1 MAVNG
6 HISDSTAKKVTMTSK
21 CFHCYEAVPTG
32 VNLSVEIN
40 HVTQPMCCIGC
51 QAVAQTIID
60 NGLTQYYTVRT
71 EPAQK
76 GQPLVPE
83 QLQKN
88 KLLDEAVLQSEFIY
102 QDKDCKE
109 AILTIDGIS
118 CAACAWLIEMQLNKL
133 NGLVNISVNAT
144 SQRATVRWQDDKVKL
159 SEILLAIEHIGY
171 QALPFKA
178 NDAEIRNKKQS
189 KEFIKRLGISGILM
203 MQVMMIAFGLYFGAF
218 SGMAEHNKV
227 YLRWVSFILTIPII
241 FYGAFPFYTG
251 AIKAIKAK
259 RLSMDVPVS
268 IAIILAFSASAW
280 GTISEQGEVYFESVS
295 MFTFL
300 LLIGK
305 FLEFRARSHAAQVSA
320 NLLKLMPMTATKI
333 IFSNDSSTVNT
344 DSSNNGATNT
354 PTPQNEKSLQREVM
368 VAAKQLIR
376 GDTVMVKPGEVVP
389 ADGVITA
396 GSSQLN
402 EAMLSGEQL
411 PISKTINDSVFAG
424 TINGDGNIMVQVK
437 QASSQSFLSQLIR
450 LSEQSQAHKPKIA
463 QLSDKIAQYFV
474 ALILLTSIAT
484 AIYWQQHM
492 PEEAFWITLSVLVAT
507 CPCALSLAT
516 PTGLTCATTRLN
528 RAGIMIKGG
537 HVMETMP
544 EINCFAFDKTG
555 TLTTG
560 EFTIGDIELLETAT
574 EHSREQVLA
583 IAAALEAHSEH
594 PIAKPFAEYRDYH
607 VTAEQVKVHSGKG
620 VSGTINAIDYAIG
633 KYSWLEKSSEN
644 KDNDQAINSSESIS
658 TNEKANLKGASC
670 VLMAN
675 NNVVAVFHLVDK
687 VREDAFETLSIL
699 NEDNKTLL
707 LSGDSQLACDTLTKT
722 LPIHNALGGLSAQD
736 KMLQIQHAQAQGYK
750 VAMTG
755 DGVNDSPVFGAAH
768 ASIAMGCGADITK
781 SGADVIL
788 LNNKMSSINTLVKVS
803 HRTRRIII
811 QNYLWA
817 FGYNAIVLPLAV
829 TGYITPYMAV
839 IGMSTSSILVIS
851 NSLRLLKD

>member
-1 MAVNG
+1 
-6 HISDSTAKKVTMTSK
+6 MTSK
-21 CFHCYEAVPTG
+21 CFHCNEAVPTG
-32 VNLSVEIN
+32 INLSVEISQIQ
-40 HVTQPMCCIGC
+40 QPMCCIGC
-51 QAVAQTIID
+51 QSIAKTIVE

-71 EPAQK
+71 EPAHK
-76 GQPLVPE
+76 GQALVPE

-102 QDKDCKE
+102 QDEGCKE

-118 CAACAWLIEMQLNKL
+118 CAACAWLIEMQLDKL
-133 NGLVNISVNAT
+133 NGLLSINVNAT
-144 SQRATVRWQDDKVKL
+144 SQRATVRWQDDAVKL
-159 SEILLAIEHIGY
+159 SDILLAIEHIGY

-203 MQVMMIAFGLYFGAF
+203 MQIMMIAVGLYFGAF
-218 SGMAEHNKV
+218 ADMTEHNKI
-227 YLRWVSFILTIPII
+227 YLRWVSFLLAIPIV
-241 FYGAFPFYTG
+241 FYGALPFYTG
-251 AIKAIKAK
+251 AIKAIRAK

-268 IAIILAFSASAW
+268 IAIILAFFASAW
-280 GTISEQGEVYFESVS
+280 ATITQQGEVYFESVS

-320 NLLKLMPMTATKI
+320 NLLKLMPMTATKVI
-333 IFSNDSSTVNT
+333 
-344 DSSNNGATNT
+344 SSNNNLNA
-354 PTPQNEKSLQREVM
+354 QEQKKEVL
-368 VAAKQLIR
+368 VAAKQLIQ
-376 GDTVMVKPGEVVP
+376 GDVVIIKPGEVVP
-389 ADGVITA
+389 ADGIITS
-396 GSSQLN
+396 GLSQLN

-411 PISKTINDSVFAG
+411 PISKTVNDKVFAG
-424 TINGDGNIMVQVK
+424 TINGDGNITVLVK
-437 QASSQSFLSQLIR
+437 QASNQSFLSQLIR

-463 QLSDKIAQYFV
+463 QLSDRIAQYFV

-484 AIYWQQHM
+484 AIYWQQHL

-544 EINCFAFDKTG
+544 QINCFAFDKTG

-560 EFTIGDIELLETAT
+560 EFTISKVELLDQ
-574 EHSREQVLA
+574 SSLYNKEQILA

-594 PIAKPFAEYRDYH
+594 PIAKPFTEHRDYSL
-607 VTAEQVKVHSGKG
+607 TANQVKVHSGQG
-620 VSGTINAIDYAIG
+620 VSGTINNIDYAIG
-633 KYSWLEKSSEN
+633 KYTWLQRLASLGNLQTESSE
-644 KDNDQAINSSESIS
+644 INVNS
-658 TNEKANLKGASC
+658 ASC
-670 VLMAN
+670 ILMAN
-675 NNVVAVFHLVDK
+675 NKPIAAFYLVDK
-687 VREDAFETLSIL
+687 IRDDAFDTLTTL
-699 NEDNKTLL
+699 NKKNKTLL
-707 LSGDSQLACDTLTKT
+707 LSGDSQIACNTLKES
-722 LPIHNALGGLSAQD
+722 LPVNSVFGGLSAQD
-736 KMLQIQHAQAQGYK
+736 KMQHIRDAQAQDYT

-768 ASIAMGCGADITK
+768 ISIAMGCGADITK

-788 LNNKMSSINTLVKVS
+788 LNNKLSSINTLIQVS
-803 HRTRRIII
+803 HRTRRIIL

-829 TGYITPYMAV
+829 AGYITPYMAV
-839 IGMSTSSILVIS
+839 IGMSASSILVIT
-851 NSLRLLKD
+851 NSLRLLKK